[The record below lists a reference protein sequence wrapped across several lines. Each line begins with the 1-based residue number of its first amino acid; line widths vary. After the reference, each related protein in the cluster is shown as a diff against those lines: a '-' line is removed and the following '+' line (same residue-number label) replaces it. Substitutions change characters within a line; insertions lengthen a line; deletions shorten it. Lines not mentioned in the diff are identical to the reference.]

1 MRRNGGC
8 IILSLIL
15 LSSVPAAVVVAFA
28 PNAQN
33 HAGGGG
39 VMSRLAASTMEE
51 KSVPPPAQP
60 IKKEAPLAGWEP
72 DWEDRPS
79 GLTQDQFLQSDVTLP
94 DLAGMW
100 ECPLTRWDSDGYV
113 LLLFCRRRLFD

>member
-1 MRRNGGC
+1 MRRDDGYC

-28 PNAQN
+28 PNAPN
-33 HAGGGG
+33 HAGGG
-39 VMSRLAASTMEE
+39 VMSRLAARSTMEE

-79 GLTQDQFLQSDVTLP
+79 GLTQDQFLQSDLTLP

-113 LLLFCRRRLFD
+113 